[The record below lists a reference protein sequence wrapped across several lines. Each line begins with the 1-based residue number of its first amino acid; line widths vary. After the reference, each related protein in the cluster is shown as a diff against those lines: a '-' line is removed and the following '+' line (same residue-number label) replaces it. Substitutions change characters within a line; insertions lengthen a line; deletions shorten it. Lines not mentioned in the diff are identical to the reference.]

1 MKIARVVTCL
11 LVIAA
16 SAAPLAAWGPV
27 GHRVVAAV
35 AESQLTPEAR
45 AQVKALN
52 GNVLLVGIA
61 TTADAIR
68 NDRPETKEWHFVDIP
83 ISEDTYDAAR
93 DCKDDDCVVA
103 RIEEFREVLA
113 DDGAPKAKRK
123 EALMFL
129 VHFVGDVHQPLH
141 SADNH
146 DRGGNDVKLKFGG
159 KNRNLHSIW
168 DSGIIENTASESVL
182 NKRIKQRIADGED
195 DAAGDP
201 EDWANEAPCSRQSGL
216 QAGAEGARR
225 RQEDQQQGAPGRR
238 EDHRGSAA
246 AGRRPSR
253 EVDQRSTAVSG

>member
-52 GNVLLVGIA
+52 GNGLLVGLA

-93 DCKDDDCVVA
+93 DCRDDDCVVA
-103 RIEEFREVLA
+103 RIEEFRAVLA
-113 DDGAPKAKRK
+113 DDGASNAKRK

-141 SADNH
+141 SSDND

-168 DSGIIENTASESVL
+168 DSGIIENTASESAL

-195 DAAGDP
+195 DAAGDA
-201 EDWANEAPCSRQSGL
+201 EDWANEAHVLGKKAYEQVLKELGGDKKISNKELREDGKII
-216 QAGAEGARR
+216 
-225 RQEDQQQGAPGRR
+225 EDQLL
-238 EDHRGSAA
+238 RGGVRLAKLINEA
-246 AGRRPSR
+246 L
-253 EVDQRSTAVSG
+253 Q